1 MWGTRYVGDPISG
14 REDEEALL
22 PIPQPEPPC
31 PVVADVDSVRS
42 NRRKQT
48 AVVAD
53 RYDVGVIKPQA
64 LDGNDVVAQ

>member
-1 MWGTRYVGDPISG
+1 
-14 REDEEALL
+14 
-22 PIPQPEPPC
+22 
-31 PVVADVDSVRS
+31 VDSVRS

-64 LDGNDVVAQ
+64 LDGNDVAAQ